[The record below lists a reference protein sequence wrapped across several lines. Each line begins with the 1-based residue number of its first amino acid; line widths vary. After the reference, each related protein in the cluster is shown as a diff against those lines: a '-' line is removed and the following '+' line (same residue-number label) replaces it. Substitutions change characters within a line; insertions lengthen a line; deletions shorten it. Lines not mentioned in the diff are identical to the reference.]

1 MAKETHI
8 QSTIVQNPDG
18 TTKEIIVEQVEVEV
32 PTQEEIIAEKEA
44 ALLKMYKEIQDLK
57 QK

>member
-1 MAKETHI
+1 MAKETVI

-18 TTKEIIVEQVEVEV
+18 TTKEIIVNEIEVDV

-44 ALLKMYKEIQDLK
+44 ELLKMYEALQELK

>member
-18 TTKEIIVEQVEVEV
+18 TTKEIIVEQIEVDV

-44 ALLKMYKEIQDLK
+44 ELLKLYKALEELK

>member
-18 TTKEIIVEQVEVEV
+18 TTKEIIVNEIEVDV

-44 ALLKMYKEIQDLK
+44 
-57 QK
+57 

>member
-1 MAKETHI
+1 MAKETHT

-18 TTKEIIVEQVEVEV
+18 TTKEIIVNEVEVEV

-44 ALLKMYKEIQDLK
+44 ELLKMYEALQELK

>member
-32 PTQEEIIAEKEA
+32 PTQEEILAEKEA
-44 ALLKMYKEIQDLK
+44 ALLKMYEEIQELK

>member
-18 TTKEIIVEQVEVEV
+18 TTKEIIVNEVEVDV

-44 ALLKMYKEIQDLK
+44 ELLKMYEALQELK

>member
-1 MAKETHI
+1 MAKETVI

-18 TTKEIIVEQVEVEV
+18 TTKEIIVNEVEVDV

-44 ALLKMYKEIQDLK
+44 ELLKMYEALQELK